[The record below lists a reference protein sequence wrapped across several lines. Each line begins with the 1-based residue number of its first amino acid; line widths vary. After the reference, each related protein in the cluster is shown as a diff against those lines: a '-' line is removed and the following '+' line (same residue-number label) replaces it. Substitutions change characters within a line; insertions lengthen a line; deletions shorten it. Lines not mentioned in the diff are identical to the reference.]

1 MIPFTEDEIK
11 KVMELT
17 KNQDYIS
24 EEDVSPELLQK
35 MIDEGLITEID
46 GEEEEENTD
55 ELEDIEDEDFSI
67 HDQMDLLSLQEEI
80 KRIEI
85 QENPTSVVSL
95 ETKKSDLYK
104 TCMEKAE
111 TIGAMFQTLSG
122 FGLDY
127 NNALGI
133 ATSIIKDEQE
143 MKLAKIATIG

>member
-35 MIDEGLITEID
+35 MIDEGLITEMD
-46 GEEEEENTD
+46 GEDEENVD

-85 QENPTSVVSL
+85 QENPTSMVSL
-95 ETKKSDLYK
+95 ETKKSELYK
-104 TCMEKAE
+104 KSMEKVE
-111 TIGAMFQTLSG
+111 TIGAMFQTLTG

>member
-46 GEEEEENTD
+46 GEDEENVD

-85 QENPTSVVSL
+85 QENPTSMLSL
-95 ETKKSDLYK
+95 ETKKSELYK
-104 TCMEKAE
+104 KSMEKVE
-111 TIGAMFQTLSG
+111 TIGAMFQTLTG